1 MPSKA
6 VLNMRMI
13 SDDSLLTIVPVFLSH
28 RTGRRRAFGVS
39 VVCVSF
45 QPRYAADDMFA
56 LRQAA
61 DDGIGIAQLADY
73 VVMDQIA
80 SGALEIIPPRI
91 GRCRAELCTPF
102 LLTPRAVHGDP

>member
-1 MPSKA
+1 M
-6 VLNMRMI
+6 
-13 SDDSLLTIVPVFLSH
+13 
-28 RTGRRRAFGVS
+28 
-39 VVCVSF
+39 
-45 QPRYAADDMFA
+45 YA

-102 LLTPRAVHGDP
+102 LLTLRAVHGDPQPHRLSCFGIPGLMNTSQDGRHCIDFHRCGAAFHIEHLAFALGCAVDFVRS